1 MEKQTQVTQRV
12 STEVCVM
19 QELGS
24 GTPYSGEMSYIIFLH
39 YTVDFHW
46 RLSQRITSLSKL
58 TTMVFSQHVHK
69 SQKQMVRCFTRKIAR

>member
-46 RLSQRITSLSKL
+46 RLSQRIYLSLKTYNNGFQS
-58 TTMVFSQHVHK
+58 TCS
-69 SQKQMVRCFTRKIAR
+69 

>member
-24 GTPYSGEMSYIIFLH
+24 GTPYSGEMSYIIFFTL
-39 YTVDFHW
+39 YCRLPLASVTTNLP
-46 RLSQRITSLSKL
+46 LSQNLQQW
-58 TTMVFSQHVHK
+58 FSVNMFINHK
-69 SQKQMVRCFTRKIAR
+69 SKW